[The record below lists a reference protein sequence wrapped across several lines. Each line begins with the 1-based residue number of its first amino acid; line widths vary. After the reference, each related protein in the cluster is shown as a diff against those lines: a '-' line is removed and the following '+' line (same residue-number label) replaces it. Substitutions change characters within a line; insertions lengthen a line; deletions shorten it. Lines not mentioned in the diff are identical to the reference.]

1 LALASRSRFVEEMA
15 ALLNK
20 SVTVVTLDGKRYEG
34 VLTGFDPDRLNLSL
48 RDVKDEK
55 GMVMYR
61 LILSGATVAQIYT
74 TEKPLDLKNLA
85 ERLERV
91 FPRMVRL
98 YEEQG
103 VIVVMDRIRVT
114 EKGVVEGSGPAAE
127 RVQRIYEEFMRE
139 AAKE

>member
-55 GMVMYR
+55 GVVMYR

-139 AAKE
+139 VAKE

>member
-1 LALASRSRFVEEMA
+1 VEEMA

-55 GMVMYR
+55 GVVMYR

-139 AAKE
+139 ATKE

>member
-1 LALASRSRFVEEMA
+1 VEEMA

-55 GMVMYR
+55 GVVMYR

-139 AAKE
+139 VAKE

>member
-1 LALASRSRFVEEMA
+1 MALASRSRFVEEMA

-55 GMVMYR
+55 GVVMYR

-139 AAKE
+139 ATKE

>member
-1 LALASRSRFVEEMA
+1 VEEMA

>member
-1 LALASRSRFVEEMA
+1 VEEMA

-139 AAKE
+139 ATKE

>member
-55 GMVMYR
+55 GVVMYR

-139 AAKE
+139 ATKE

>member
-1 LALASRSRFVEEMA
+1 MA

-139 AAKE
+139 ATKE

>member
-1 LALASRSRFVEEMA
+1 MA

-55 GMVMYR
+55 GVVMYR

-139 AAKE
+139 VAKE

>member
-1 LALASRSRFVEEMA
+1 MALASRSRFVEEMA

-55 GMVMYR
+55 GVVMYR

-139 AAKE
+139 VAKE

>member
-1 LALASRSRFVEEMA
+1 MEEMA

-55 GMVMYR
+55 GVVMYR

-139 AAKE
+139 ATKE

>member
-1 LALASRSRFVEEMA
+1 MALASRSRFVEEMA

-139 AAKE
+139 ATKE